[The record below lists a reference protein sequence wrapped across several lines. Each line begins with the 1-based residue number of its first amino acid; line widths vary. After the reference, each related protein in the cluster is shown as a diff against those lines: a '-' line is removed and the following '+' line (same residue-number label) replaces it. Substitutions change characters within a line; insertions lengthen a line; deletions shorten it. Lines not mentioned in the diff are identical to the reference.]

1 MAAFCQSSSGSAAA
15 SLSQSPTSGAV
26 AISWYMP
33 ASMDIDSARFS
44 PPPCGI
50 ITASSTLSIAW
61 ACSIASSLRP
71 SSARFSKAE
80 LADIGAVSVKRET
93 AHNPNST
100 GGGSYFRIWSKPR
113 PMATPIEMPSAI
125 PVERLPETVP
135 ITAPRA
141 TPLAMPSPRL
151 DQVLFLRSVSFSA
164 MSGLLSKVPFRCRD
178 RDVKGMGR
186 SRGDCAPRE
195 AGPSG
200 LCLIA
205 DRASLGD
212 CAAGVGYCL
221 SLEGQD
227 GVGDLLAVARLLNV
241 GDLAAAAVGD
251 ARFGELLGR
260 DGVVGLDVRRPHDAL
275 HEEVT
280 NFVVHAHLLMAL
292 DHEVAVGQ
300 GLGDDDGDVGGELL
314 VAVDRARAADAHG
327 AGGGAAAGGADV
339 HARNMRAEQRAE
351 RRADVG
357 VLARVALARRGVRNL
372 GAVVDGDDDREDVAD
387 LVGALVLE
395 EAAGVGC

>member
-1 MAAFCQSSSGSAAA
+1 MAAFCQSSSGSPAA

-33 ASMDIDSARFS
+33 ASIDIDSARFS

-71 SSARFSKAE
+71 SSASFSKAE

-141 TPLAMPSPRL
+141 TPMAMPSPRL
-151 DQVLFLRSVSFSA
+151 DQVFFLRSVSFSVI
-164 MSGLLSKVPFRCRD
+164 SGLLSKVPSRCRD

-212 CAAGVGYCL
+212 CAAGVVVYP

-227 GVGDLLAVARLLNV
+227 GVGDLLAVSRLLNV

-251 ARFGELLGR
+251 TRLGDLFGL
-260 DGVVGLDVRRPHDAL
+260 DGVVRLDVLGPHDTL
-275 HEEVT
+275 HDQLAV
-280 NFVVHAHLLMAL
+280 L
-292 DHEVAVGQ
+292 DVLPHRLVAFDHQVAVGQ
-300 GLGDDDGDVGGELL
+300 GL
-314 VAVDRARAADAHG
+314 R
-327 AGGGAAAGGADV
+327 
-339 HARNMRAEQRAE
+339 
-351 RRADVG
+351 
-357 VLARVALARRGVRNL
+357 
-372 GAVVDGDDDREDVAD
+372 DDR
-387 LVGALVLE
+387 GNI
-395 EAAGVGC
+395 